1 MLIPVSTLFKVPMWS
16 AGCIEIH
23 TENPETLVWFARS
36 PAQAALVFA
45 FSPGFSWCDQLSGLS
60 LLKRSLHR
68 G

>member
-36 PAQAALVFA
+36 PRW
-45 FSPGFSWCDQLSGLS
+45 S
-60 LLKRSLHR
+60 LKRLKLFWFSRSLQDFH
-68 G
+68 GAIS